1 MIDRVIN
8 YGNESVNSLILWKKY
23 RAPPPLCA
31 SLHVEWIDVSIGN
44 LIEIIILFE
53 NKFIVNNYQA
63 SEI

>member
-8 YGNESVNSLILWKKY
+8 YGNELVNSLILWKNIVP
-23 RAPPPLCA
+23 PPPLCA